1 MTKRLLS
8 YILPFIWLLF
18 LASCKQDKRNITD
31 YPQLSQIKGM
41 GKHEFVINTN
51 EIRNIIRKEIKTNEN
66 LSLIDSVVLSYYE
79 DKNNPFLWIHDF
91 QEKDNQTDSLLYWL
105 QNSNFQHGINPQLF
119 PITDIIKNRTLW
131 KELKITKDNT
141 VNQLL
146 AELEYE
152 QTKACL
158 NYTQVLNYGI
168 IQPGKILNNLENEDL
183 KYGRIPKL
191 PDGSN
196 KKKQLYNI
204 QLKECNKEFIAQAIN
219 KIHEDASGYLREIQP
234 QNRFYMH
241 LQKEYHILDSLIQ
254 AGVDSCGNMTVTE
267 CQGKVRL
274 NMERLRWQPQLE
286 KGDKYVMVN
295 VAAFML
301 QAIDHEKDSILEMR
315 VCCGSKRNKTPLLA
329 STINLIEL
337 NPYWN
342 VPQSI
347 IRKEIIP
354 AFRRD
359 SSYFTRNRM
368 KVYDRNGTQLN
379 PHDIKWSKYGENI
392 PFDVRQ
398 DNGEGN
404 SLGRIIFRFPNKFA
418 VYLHD
423 TPSRWAF
430 MRANRAVSHGCVR
443 VEKAL
448 DFGFFLLDKKE
459 DILMDRIR
467 VAVDKPA
474 ETEEGR
480 KYINKSNYKEMKYH
494 VLEQHIPVFLDY
506 YTMYYSKNGE
516 LSYCEDPYQFDAPL
530 LQVLDSLNA
539 IKNEDTQ

>member
-191 PDGSN
+191 PGW
-196 KKKQLYNI
+196 KQ
-204 QLKECNKEFIAQAIN
+204 
-219 KIHEDASGYLREIQP
+219 
-234 QNRFYMH
+234 
-241 LQKEYHILDSLIQ
+241 QKETALI
-254 AGVDSCGNMTVTE
+254 
-267 CQGKVRL
+267 
-274 NMERLRWQPQLE
+274 
-286 KGDKYVMVN
+286 
-295 VAAFML
+295 
-301 QAIDHEKDSILEMR
+301 I
-315 VCCGSKRNKTPLLA
+315 
-329 STINLIEL
+329 
-337 NPYWN
+337 
-342 VPQSI
+342 
-347 IRKEIIP
+347 
-354 AFRRD
+354 
-359 SSYFTRNRM
+359 
-368 KVYDRNGTQLN
+368 
-379 PHDIKWSKYGENI
+379 
-392 PFDVRQ
+392 
-398 DNGEGN
+398 
-404 SLGRIIFRFPNKFA
+404 
-418 VYLHD
+418 
-423 TPSRWAF
+423 
-430 MRANRAVSHGCVR
+430 
-443 VEKAL
+443 
-448 DFGFFLLDKKE
+448 
-459 DILMDRIR
+459 
-467 VAVDKPA
+467 
-474 ETEEGR
+474 
-480 KYINKSNYKEMKYH
+480 SN
-494 VLEQHIPVFLDY
+494 
-506 YTMYYSKNGE
+506 
-516 LSYCEDPYQFDAPL
+516 
-530 LQVLDSLNA
+530 
-539 IKNEDTQ
+539 